1 MKLPLYQ
8 PTNTPFLSAST
19 SVIFPATAASRTLL
33 ANAWKPP
40 SLATKSAALSVLSV
54 LSFGAF
60 AADSIN
66 AEQAQSREA
75 IGTVS
80 VGAIGTSPMDMKQ
93 MLNKKAEEQGASS
106 YRVIE
111 ARSGDHWHATA
122 ELYK

>member
-1 MKLPLYQ
+1 MKIK
-8 PTNTPFLSAST
+8 TT
-19 SVIFPATAASRTLL
+19 V
-33 ANAWKPP
+33 
-40 SLATKSAALSVLSV
+40 AALSVLSV

-66 AEQAQSREA
+66 ADQAQSRQA

-80 VGAIGTSPMDMKQ
+80 VGAVSSSPMDMHE
-93 MLNKKAEEQGASS
+93 MLNKKAAEQGASS
-106 YRVIE
+106 YRIIE

>member
-1 MKLPLYQ
+1 MK
-8 PTNTPFLSAST
+8 TT
-19 SVIFPATAASRTLL
+19 I
-33 ANAWKPP
+33 
-40 SLATKSAALSVLSV
+40 AALSILSV

-66 AEQAQSREA
+66 SEQAQNREV

-80 VGAIGTSPMDMKQ
+80 VGSVSSTPMDMKE
-93 MLNKKAEEQGASS
+93 MLNQKAEQQGASA

-111 ARSGDHWHATA
+111 ARTGDSWHATA